1 MGSLAKQMLKKRA
14 RVAKK
19 KTKTD
24 LREVCRTPLFTLTLE
39 DGTPLTRTQ
48 DKGDER
54 VAVTWCFTTHE
65 KATAQC
71 EALAEEYTE
80 PLKVTRDTTGS
91 FLCSLLTHL
100 AHTDVDFLLLDEQE
114 LPLTTI
120 GVRLLDGEK
129 WTSLLNQ
136 SRSYEGA
143 NLQLAQV
150 VIDVLQAATPESAVV
165 VETASYAELVQAI
178 MGKHGSLP
186 DVDLGIVWM
195 FAASVAEGV
204 EPVYLQ
210 VNQVEESDDQLTVG
224 PLFFSNYQAATSWPR
239 VLPQNIAENLANMK
253 LHLIPYRGMGLL
265 EEVNENFPTTTI
277 EDQKPDVF
285 LLDGGCLPM
294 TLAGAKYTDE
304 LAYGDDKPERCFTTI
319 AEESEAELRKASV
332 LLSANA
338 LGIQIMN
345 EAEG

>member
-14 RVAKK
+14 RIAKK

-24 LREVCRTPLFTLTLE
+24 LREVCRTPLYTLTLE

-48 DKGDER
+48 EKGDER

-65 KATAQC
+65 KATEQC
-71 EALAEEYTE
+71 ANLAEEYTE
-80 PLKVTRDTTGS
+80 TLKVTRDSAGS

-100 AHTDVDFLLLDEQE
+100 AHTDVDFLLLDGQE

-120 GVRLLDGEK
+120 GARLLDEEK

-150 VIDVLQAATPESAVV
+150 IIDVLQAATPESAVV
-165 VETASYAELVQAI
+165 VETASYAELVQAL
-178 MGKHGSLP
+178 MGKNGSLP
-186 DVDLGIVWM
+186 DVDLGVVWM
-195 FAASVAEGV
+195 FAASVSEGV

-210 VNQVEESDDQLTVG
+210 VDQEEDDSKLTVG
-224 PLFFSNYQAATSWPR
+224 PLFFSNYQSATSWPR
-239 VLPQNIAENLANMK
+239 VLPQKIAENLANMK

-304 LAYGDDKPERCFTTI
+304 LAYGEDKPERCFTTI
-319 AEESEAELRKASV
+319 AEENEAELRKASV

-345 EAEG
+345 GAEG